1 MAILAGCSTVHDD
14 RLIGTWISD
23 KEKTLCVMEKSRNL
37 TEKQRNWFE
46 QNLGKLRIKY
56 TKDNVTIWFDDEP
69 MTEKLKIIAT
79 DSDSVVLLGNDPFD
93 EEAKLVMVTFE
104 DNDNY
109 WVYSDLGNYV
119 EYFKRIND

>member
-1 MAILAGCSTVHDD
+1 MTVGCTTLHDD

-37 TEKQRNWFE
+37 TEKQKKWFE
-46 QNLGKLRIKY
+46 QNLGKLRFKY
-56 TKDNVTIWFDDEP
+56 TKDNVTIWFGDEP
-69 MTEKLKIIAT
+69 TTEKLKIVAKDR
-79 DSDSVVLLGNDPFD
+79 DSIVLIGKDPID
-93 EEAKLVMVTFE
+93 EEAKLVMITFE

-119 EYFKRIND
+119 EYFKRIKD

>member
-23 KEKTLCVMEKSRNL
+23 KEKTICVMEKSRNL

-93 EEAKLVMVTFE
+93 EEAKIVMVTFE

-109 WVYSDLGNYV
+109 WVYSELGNYV
-119 EYFKRIND
+119 